1 MEGIPKN
8 QENINE
14 NSNNGAET
22 LSEMPSFEEH
32 IKSFDVADDNG
43 SHPDIIEE
51 RSDKERTPEERQV
64 DDLEVLFS
72 FCDEKDVLKILR
84 SDDYGVLLKNNVSLV
99 DLFNANALFDEQYY
113 GDGYTKDE
121 WRREGDLYNVFDLM
135 GIAGDKF
142 SGDKMSKIRRK
153 QYDRNYHIKERYT
166 SEGWVNASSF
176 YNDGERANEEHL
188 DDYYLGP
195 DKVRAA
201 QTKETIAIIAN
212 SYFGENASPES
223 ADELKQIISLRAEG
237 KDLSDEQKDFLK
249 DQMNI
254 VTDRLLYDGHVI
266 NEKRAR
272 DIMGGLDYAI
282 NRYNEDINSEAG
294 ERNKNIY
301 RGTLVSNMA
310 YAGKAIDDF
319 LKAGKP
325 DLVYE
330 AQQKLS
336 EMADDYFD
344 IMVSTRML
352 HVSDDVNRFDAID
365 DLVFRYSNPY
375 RLVERAK
382 EYNLC
387 KKEFDWLNNDE
398 YKIRDP
404 DRIVNAIVKAYTND
418 GYTNTTI
425 GLEISEMTKDLKE
438 VGVNDEAILKNF
450 DRLEPTDFLDAN
462 SFYDG
467 KGARLIEAGIDKER
481 LIDKVFSSWYRD
493 VGPFDTQAYSYGDE
507 SPAEILERNGFDITD
522 IAKTFAPDHISKG
535 LKEFIEKGADAKE
548 LLKYM
553 ASYREIFEGNFTGK
567 DGHYHRIWFDG
578 VQKMMVW
585 DNDHPEGRM
594 VLKEGM
600 YGNSV
605 DYIAI
610 NLDTFAENGVTE
622 EEIINALPNGK
633 MAPAGMFIPKMLE
646 CRKFN
651 AQKVMNLGYKKYIE
665 YLDEMVKA
673 GVYDKEIADS
683 KSDPSKYYS
692 TIVENMSGWEKENRD
707 KYYKS
712 LVEEE

>member
-1 MEGIPKN
+1 MEGTPKN

-43 SHPDIIEE
+43 SHPDIIED

-142 SGDKMSKIRRK
+142 SGDKMSKIRQK

-266 NEKRAR
+266 NEERAG

-450 DRLEPTDFLDAN
+450 DRLKPTDFLDAN

-481 LIDKVFSSWYRD
+481 LIDKVFSSWHRD
-493 VGPFDTQAYSYGDE
+493 VGPFDTQAYSYDDE

-553 ASYREIFEGNFTGK
+553 ASYREIFEGNFTGE